1 MEDTQN
7 CRNCDRVID
16 VPGQKFCPNC
26 GQATPTRRIDWR
38 FLGHELEHSV
48 LHMDRGVL
56 YTLKRLMLRPG
67 HLIRDYLDGRREG
80 IVKPLL
86 LLMMSAAALVLLSHY
101 LLSGDIVGSSLT
113 DGMRETFADNDDPT
127 GKGAELLKAFEY
139 TKKWFNE
146 HITLVTLVIL
156 PLEAVAL
163 QLAFLGVRKFN
174 YPEWLVI
181 TAFLTAQM
189 FVVWC
194 ISVPFQR
201 LSPDVQPV
209 MLLLAIAYNLFSV
222 VQLFK
227 TYGYPRWKS
236 VLRGL
241 AGFGALQ
248 IVVGGLSFVVAVVLV
263 VLVASGKIQLPG

>member
-1 MEDTQN
+1 MLDAYHCAN
-7 CRNCDRVID
+7 CGRAID
-16 VPGQKFCPNC
+16 VPEQKFCPDC
-26 GQATPTRRIDWR
+26 GQPTPAHRIDWH

-86 LLMMSAAALVLLSHY
+86 LLMMTAAALVLLSHY
-101 LLSGDIVGSSLT
+101 LLSGDIVGSSVT
-113 DGMRETFADNDDPT
+113 DGMRQAFADNNDPT

-139 TKKWFNE
+139 TKNWFNE
-146 HITLVTLVIL
+146 HITLVTLLIL
-156 PLEAVAL
+156 PLEAAAL
-163 QLAFLGVRKFN
+163 QLAFLGARKLN

-181 TAFLTAQM
+181 TAFLTAQT

-209 MLLLAIAYNLFSV
+209 MFLLAIAYNLFSL

-227 TYGYPRWKS
+227 TYGYAQWKS

-248 IVVGGLSFVVAVVLV
+248 IVVGGLSFVAAVVLG
-263 VLVASGKIQLPG
+263 VLVSSGKIQLPG

>member
-101 LLSGDIVGSSLT
+101 LLSGDIVGSYPGS
-113 DGMRETFADNDDPT
+113 
-127 GKGAELLKAFEY
+127 
-139 TKKWFNE
+139 
-146 HITLVTLVIL
+146 
-156 PLEAVAL
+156 AL
-163 QLAFLGVRKFN
+163 A
-174 YPEWLVI
+174 
-181 TAFLTAQM
+181 
-189 FVVWC
+189 
-194 ISVPFQR
+194 
-201 LSPDVQPV
+201 
-209 MLLLAIAYNLFSV
+209 
-222 VQLFK
+222 
-227 TYGYPRWKS
+227 
-236 VLRGL
+236 
-241 AGFGALQ
+241 
-248 IVVGGLSFVVAVVLV
+248 
-263 VLVASGKIQLPG
+263 